1 MKQKKIF
8 DQVKR
13 INSITMKFLDDVIKG
28 RIKIDVA

>member
-1 MKQKKIF
+1 MKRTKIF

-13 INSITMKFLDDVIKG
+13 ISSTTMKFLDDVIKG